1 MIKIFCMF
9 LIFIISSC
17 NNLELIYKDKSNL
30 LNPLYEKTDIQVS
43 GVDLM
48 FINSYTPMLFGDN
61 KSKEFSLLINIEEK
75 KTKRSVEKNQSTSNL
90 RYELRFLYTLFFNE
104 KNCITYEK
112 EILSSF
118 SIIPKSAGYNF
129 GTDASLEKKYQLVVI
144 DNLNQFI
151 SFLSGIDIYN
161 CR

>member
-17 NNLELIYKDKSNL
+17 NNLEFIYKDKSNL

>member
-1 MIKIFCMF
+1 MIKIFCIF

-17 NNLELIYKDKSNL
+17 NNLDFVYKDRSNL
-30 LNPLYEKTDIQVS
+30 LNPLYEKTDVKIS
-43 GVDLM
+43 GVDLI

-61 KSKEFSLLINIEEK
+61 KSNEFSLLINVEEN

-90 RYELRFLYTLFFNE
+90 RYELKFLYTLFLNE
-104 KNCITYEK
+104 KSCVTYEK
-112 EILSSF
+112 DILSSF

-151 SFLSGIDIYN
+151 SYLSGIDIYN
-161 CR
+161 C